1 MILIFL
7 LLLERKMSIN
17 SHPTLPEFEYV
28 KPSTIKEAS
37 TFLYERPEEARP
49 FLGGTDIFV
58 RMRDG
63 IITPRYLVDI
73 KKIPETNEIQFDPMV
88 GLRIGAAV
96 NMNRVI
102 TEPVVQE
109 QYPLLAEACKSVA
122 SYQLRNRATIAG
134 NVCNASPAGD
144 TIGACLVYGGKI
156 HIHGMNGYYVIPV
169 DGFFLGPGRTTLQR
183 GDVVIAIE
191 IPVPFKGAFGK
202 YIKLGRNRLSDLSIV
217 GVTILGYPDSGIPS
231 HYRFRIAL
239 ASVAPIPL
247 LVLEAEEF
255 LANAPITRDRLEE
268 TAILTETAAIP
279 IDDIRGSAKYRK
291 EMVRILT
298 LRGLNTLWENLKRD
312 GGE

>member
-1 MILIFL
+1 
-7 LLLERKMSIN
+7 MSIN
-17 SHPTLPEFEYV
+17 SHPTLPEFEYI
-28 KPSTIKEAS
+28 KPTTIEVAS
-37 TFLYERPEEARP
+37 IFLFEHPEEARP
-49 FLGGTDIFV
+49 FLGGTDIFL

-63 IITPRYLVDI
+63 VITPKFLVDI
-73 KKIPETNEIQFDPMV
+73 KQIPETNKIQFDPKV

-102 TEPVVQE
+102 MEPVVQE
-109 QYPLLAEACKSVA
+109 HYPLLAEACKSVA

-156 HIHGMNGYYVIPV
+156 HIHGIHGYRVIPV
-169 DGFFLGPGRTTLQR
+169 DGFFLGPGRTTLQQ

-191 IPVPFKGAFGK
+191 IPVPYNGTFGK

-231 HYRFRIAL
+231 RYRFRIAL

-247 LVLEAEEF
+247 LISQAEEF
-255 LANAPITRDRLEE
+255 LANAPITRDRLDE
-268 TAILTETAAIP
+268 AARLSEVAAKP
-279 IDDIRGSAKYRK
+279 IDDIRGSAIYRK
-291 EMVRILT
+291 EMIRILT
-298 LRGLNTLWENLKRD
+298 LRGLNMLWEDLKRD

>member
-1 MILIFL
+1 MG
-7 LLLERKMSIN
+7 IN
-17 SHPTLPEFEYV
+17 SHPTLPEFDYI
-28 KPSTIKEAS
+28 KLSTIEEAS
-37 TFLYERPEEARP
+37 RFLYEHPEEARP

-63 IITPRYLVDI
+63 IITPRYLIDI
-73 KKIPETNEIQFDPMV
+73 KKISETNEIQFDHDV
-88 GLRIGAAV
+88 GIRIGAGV

-102 TEPVVQE
+102 TDLSVQGH
-109 QYPLLAEACKSVA
+109 YPLLAEACRSVA

-134 NVCNASPAGD
+134 NICNASPAGD

-156 HIHGMNGYYVIPV
+156 HIHGIRGYRVVPA

-191 IPVPFKGAFGK
+191 IPVPVKGAYGK

-217 GVTILGYPDSGIPS
+217 GITILGYPDSGIPS
-231 HYRFRIAL
+231 RYRFRIAL
-239 ASVAPIPL
+239 ASVAPVPL
-247 LVLEAEEF
+247 VVSDAEQF
-255 LANAPITRDRLEE
+255 LADSPITRDRLEE
-268 TAILTETAAIP
+268 AARLSERAAIP

-291 EMVRILT
+291 EMVRVLT
-298 LRGLNTLWENLKRD
+298 FRGLTNLWENLKHD